1 MLTVKQNLLETIH
14 GGNPDR
20 FVNQYE
26 FLKIIYG
33 SPFFDLHNGPVL
45 EPGVI
50 NAKNAW
56 GITFSWPE
64 GLPGEFPVHDEEHL
78 VLKDVTQWRDHVH
91 APALDYTDEEWAPYI
106 KQVQEVDRDQ
116 YFVASLM
123 WPGIFEQL
131 HHFMDIP
138 QTMMNFYEEPEA
150 MKELINYLADW
161 EVEYADVVCAK
172 LHPDAVFHHDD
183 WGTQRS
189 TFISPQM
196 FEEFLLPAYKR
207 IYKRY
212 RDNGVELIVHHSD
225 S

>member
-161 EVEYADVVCAK
+161 EV
-172 LHPDAVFHHDD
+172 
-183 WGTQRS
+183 
-189 TFISPQM
+189 
-196 FEEFLLPAYKR
+196 
-207 IYKRY
+207 
-212 RDNGVELIVHHSD
+212 
-225 S
+225 